1 MSGYQT
7 FLAVRV
13 LAISC
18 LYIAVFI
25 VVQIISAY
33 ASDDPSAWAVF
44 GFLPLMLPL
53 LFIYAVIAVAPA
65 VVVSDIMLDWKVK

>member
-1 MSGYQT
+1 V
-7 FLAVRV
+7 FL
-13 LAISC
+13 
-18 LYIAVFI
+18 
-25 VVQIISAY
+25 VVQIVSAY

-65 VVVSDIMLDWKVK
+65 VVVSDIMLDWKAK